1 MGAEFSKLINMMR
14 SQGAAASPPGC
25 SIGVVQ
31 STQPL
36 RIAIDGVV
44 LEKGLWID
52 PARLDKALGTY
63 AIKQGDY
70 VVVQRSGE
78 QFYILTKVVEV

>member
-14 SQGAAASPPGC
+14 SQGAVASPPGC

-70 VVVQRSGE
+70 VVVQRSVE